1 MPRSILVVDDDPTV
15 VKLLVDLLD
24 EEGYRVS
31 YAFDGQAA
39 LRAIARDAPDLV
51 LTDITMPHINGLT
64 LAGRLRLLG
73 WMMPVVLMSAGY
85 SADDVL
91 GFPFVAKPFDVDVL
105 LEVITHAFGNRNGA

>member
-1 MPRSILVVDDDPTV
+1 MPRSILVVDNDHTV
-15 VKLLVDLLD
+15 VELLIDLLD
-24 EEGYRVS
+24 EEGYRVR

-39 LRAIARDAPDLV
+39 LREITRDAPDLV
-51 LTDITMPHINGLT
+51 LTDMTMPHVNGVS

-85 SADDVL
+85 RADDVP

-105 LEVITHAFGNRNGA
+105 LEVITHAFGNRSGA